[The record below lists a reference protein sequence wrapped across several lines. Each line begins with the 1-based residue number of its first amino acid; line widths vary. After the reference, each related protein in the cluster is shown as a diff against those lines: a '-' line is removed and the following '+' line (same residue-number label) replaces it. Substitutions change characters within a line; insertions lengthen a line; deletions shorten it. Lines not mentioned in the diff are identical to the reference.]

1 MKDNL
6 DNWRKQIDDID
17 EDLITLLAKRVVI
30 IRKIGTFKKKH
41 KISPLDKKRWEDILS
56 LQLKKS
62 EKLGLTQ
69 EFVKDVLNLIH
80 KYSLKIQENSNG

>member
-1 MKDNL
+1 M
-6 DNWRKQIDDID
+6 
-17 EDLITLLAKRVVI
+17 
-30 IRKIGTFKKKH
+30 KKH